1 MHQNF
6 TIFLKDLN
14 KILALQSKAYEMRAN
29 IDQAQGKLEILLPN
43 ISGVKELIQKL
54 GQEPTISGVQ
64 LSFSLELYNPEAQ
77 EQDFSL
83 TMFINELWRFVR
95 LFCFST
101 NLNID
106 GKEFLQIKALPS
118 IWRKDP
124 SESDTKECEQF
135 YSDLFV
141 QTETSPPW
149 VFIKT
154 YEPIEAEGI
163 IYLRKH
169 NIFEGFQSSHGL
181 ILLAEQAPVDNPY
194 ILNLIPQFIKEAH
207 AIVEIKGMSFEE
219 VSSLT
224 NSKKAEQLV
233 EGIVFNIA
241 ESVRRLNR
249 KHRDHYELMW
259 PSLSGFVKK
268 GCLQNK
274 AFDHVMRPHV
284 LYKTSSNKLVTMGE
298 YLQQTSQE
306 NLELPIVPYFDWQC
320 HHRDNL
326 NYAKSLGLD
335 PICLDSHVDYLFV
348 QHDEFEFHR
357 ERKAVQ
363 FLSAEASCLSQ
374 LIDTKDPK
382 PSFAVFIEEYLK
394 KKLGVSKEFV
404 NSEFS
409 LVSRNLGPSAPALL
423 LVIDEDSRRF
433 YYDALT
439 LAPQAHLPIKAE
451 LVINA
456 QSAMLQGLEKLT
468 EPQRS
473 ERMELLYLQATQ
485 HLWRDV
491 SPPMILDT

>member
-1 MHQNF
+1 MHPNF
-6 TIFLKDLN
+6 MIFLKNLN
-14 KILALQSKAYEMRAN
+14 KILLPQQSDFEMRAN
-29 IDQAQGKLEILLPN
+29 VDQSQGKLEIALPN
-43 ISGVKELIQKL
+43 ISGIKELVQTL
-54 GQEPTISGVQ
+54 GLEATVSGEQ

-95 LFCFST
+95 FFCYST
-101 NLNID
+101 KLSLD
-106 GKEFLQIKALPS
+106 GQDFLQIKALPS

-124 SESDTKECEQF
+124 SESEQKECEQF

-141 QTETSPPW
+141 QTEASPPW

-154 YEPIEAEGI
+154 YEPLEAEGI

-169 NIFEGFQSSHGL
+169 NIYEAFHPSQGF
-181 ILLAEQAPVDNPY
+181 ILLAEQAPIDNPY
-194 ILNLIPQFIKEAH
+194 ILNLIPQFIKESH
-207 AIVEIKGMSFEE
+207 AVVEIKGMTYEE

-249 KHRDHYELMW
+249 KHREHYELMW
-259 PSLSGFVKK
+259 PTLSSFVKK

-274 AFDHVMRPHV
+274 VFDHIMRPHV
-284 LYKTSSNKLVTMGE
+284 LYKTSSNKFVTMNE

-306 NLELPIVPYFDWQC
+306 NLELPIVPYSDWQC
-320 HHRDNL
+320 QNTDNL
-326 NYAKSLGLD
+326 KYAQSLGLD
-335 PICLDSHVDYLFV
+335 PICLEAHVDYLFL

-357 ERKAVQ
+357 EKKPVQ
-363 FLSAEASCLSQ
+363 FLSVEAACLSH
-374 LIDTKDPK
+374 LSDAKESK
-382 PSFAVFIEEYLK
+382 PSFAVLMEDYLK

-409 LVSRNLGPSAPALL
+409 IVSRNLGGAAPD
-423 LVIDEDSRRF
+423 LVVVIEEESRRF
-433 YYDALT
+433 YYDSVT
-439 LAPQAHLPIKAE
+439 LAPQTLLPIKAQ

-456 QSAMLQGLEKLT
+456 QSPLLQGLEKLA
-468 EPQRS
+468 EPQKS
-473 ERMELLYLQATQ
+473 ERLELVYMRATQ
-485 HLWRDV
+485 HLWRDIC
-491 SPPMILDT
+491 PPMILDT